1 MSLQNFSEGI
11 ASMSTAAFT
20 RILGWEKERLD
31 AFLMD
36 VRRDLGDRRVHAYTT
51 VYFVSGRK
59 PGGKD
64 VPGQV

>member
-1 MSLQNFSEGI
+1 
-11 ASMSTAAFT
+11 MSTAAFT